1 MFRIL
6 YLIAVLSMTGSTIV
20 ANLQGATNNA
30 NKEIVLTE
38 NQNATRPI
46 RKEMDVEPGN
56 GLTPRSVIFQPAYA
70 YLCNNIVSIDFTEMF
85 STVNIIITHESTGEI
100 VYTETY
106 SAPATLSI
114 NLNGESSGEY
124 LIKIE
129 ADDVLLEGVFS
140 L

>member
-6 YLIAVLSMTGSTIV
+6 YLIAVLSITGGTMV
-20 ANLQGATNNA
+20 ANPKGTTNND

-38 NQNATRPI
+38 NQKTTRPI
-46 RKEMDVEPGN
+46 KKEMDVEPGN

-85 STVNIIITHESTGEI
+85 STVNILITHESTGEI

-106 SAPATLSI
+106 STPATLNI
-114 NLNGESSGEY
+114 NLNGESNGEY

>member
-6 YLIAVLSMTGSTIV
+6 YLIAVLSITGSTMV
-20 ANLQGATNNA
+20 ANPKGSINNA
-30 NKEIVLTE
+30 NKEIALTKSE
-38 NQNATRPI
+38 KSTRPI
-46 RKEMDVEPGN
+46 NQETDIEPGN
-56 GLTPRSVIFQPAYA
+56 GLTPRSVIFEPAYA

-85 STVNIIITHESTGEI
+85 STVNILITHESTGEI

-106 SAPATLSI
+106 STPATLNI
-114 NLNGESSGEY
+114 NLNGESNGEY

-129 ADDVLLEGVFS
+129 ADDILLEGVFS